1 MQNLFYYRNYFI
13 ALLIS
18 FLIMPLTTFAES
30 FDRNGGE
37 YDAMHV
43 ADPKYLI
50 EDVIYDV
57 IRTIRRDRERYED
70 NKAEVNEL
78 VKEKIMPHV
87 DVAKMSTLILNRNRH
102 KFTEEQFTEFIYL
115 FENITI
121 HSYAMYILEYKDS
134 YSLHFRNTRFNDT
147 RTIAT
152 VHMILKLEQNRK
164 VDTHFALYYDTN
176 NATWRIFNL
185 AFEGIN
191 YGLVYRNS
199 YNEIIKNRGVDALL
213 NRLREKLK

>member
-1 MQNLFYYRNYFI
+1 MQNYKNYFI
-13 ALLIS
+13 ALLLS
-18 FLIMPLTTFAES
+18 FFMVVPLTAFAES
-30 FDRNGGE
+30 YDRDGGE
-37 YDAMHV
+37 FDEIY
-43 ADPKYLI
+43 DPKYLI

-147 RTIAT
+147 RTTAT

-213 NRLREKLK
+213 NKLREKLK

>member
-1 MQNLFYYRNYFI
+1 MRKYITIMLFSFFMTLMPFI
-13 ALLIS
+13 ANGN
-18 FLIMPLTTFAES
+18 E
-30 FDRNGGE
+30 GGE
-37 YDAMHV
+37 TDAIY
-43 ADPKYLI
+43 DPKYLI

-87 DVAKMSTLILNRNRH
+87 DVAKMSTLILGRH
-102 KFTEEQFTEFIYL
+102 KRQFTEEQFTEFIHL

-121 HSYAMYILEYKDS
+121 HSYAMYILDYKDS
-134 YSLHFRNTRFNDT
+134 YSLYFHATRFNDAH
-147 RTIAT
+147 TIAT

-164 VDTHFALYYDTN
+164 VDTEFALYYNTN

-199 YNEIIKNRGVDALL
+199 YNEIIKNHGVNTLL
-213 NRLREKLK
+213 NQLREKLK

>member
-1 MQNLFYYRNYFI
+1 MI
-13 ALLIS
+13 V
-18 FLIMPLTTFAES
+18 PLTTFAES
-30 FDRNGGE
+30 YDRNGGE
-37 YDAMHV
+37 FDEIY
-43 ADPKYLI
+43 DPKYLI

-57 IRTIRRDRERYED
+57 IRTIRRDRDRYED

-87 DVAKMSTLILNRNRH
+87 DVAKMSTLILGRH
-102 KFTEEQFTEFIYL
+102 KSQFTEEQFTEFIHL
-115 FENITI
+115 FESITI
-121 HSYAMYILEYKDS
+121 NSYAMYILDYKDS
-134 YSLHFRNTRFNDT
+134 YSLYFRATRFNDAH
-147 RTIAT
+147 TIAT

-164 VDTHFALYYDTN
+164 VDTEFALYYDTN

-199 YNEIIKNRGVDALL
+199 YNEIIRTHGVDALL
-213 NRLREKLK
+213 NQLREKLK

>member
-1 MQNLFYYRNYFI
+1 MRKYITIMLF
-13 ALLIS
+13 S
-18 FLIMPLTTFAES
+18 FFMTLVSFTTFAES
-30 FDRNGGE
+30 YDRNGGE
-37 YDAMHV
+37 YDEIY
-43 ADPKYLI
+43 DPKYLI

-70 NKAEVNEL
+70 NKEEVNNL

-87 DVAKMSTLILNRNRH
+87 DVAKMSMLILNRNRH

-147 RTIAT
+147 RTTAT

-164 VDTHFALYYDTN
+164 VDTHFALYYDIN
-176 NATWRIFNL
+176 NATWKIFNL

-191 YGLVYRNS
+191 YGLVYRNF
-199 YNEIIKNRGVDALL
+199 YNEIIRTHGVSALL
-213 NRLREKLK
+213 NRLREKLE